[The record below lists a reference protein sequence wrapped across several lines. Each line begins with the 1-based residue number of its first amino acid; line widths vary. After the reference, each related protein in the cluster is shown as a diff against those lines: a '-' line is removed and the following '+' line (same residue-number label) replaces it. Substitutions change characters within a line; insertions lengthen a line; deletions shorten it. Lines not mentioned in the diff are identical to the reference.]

1 MSKPIKDDNFS
12 VSFDAA
18 AFVKAVCNT
27 AADVGAGDITPAEG
41 NRINAEHRQI
51 LKAVKQA
58 LECGQMA
65 KRMRRGR
72 AQ

>member
-41 NRINAEHRQI
+41 Q
-51 LKAVKQA
+51 QD
-58 LECGQMA
+58 
-65 KRMRRGR
+65 
-72 AQ
+72 